1 MKMKNYIIIVNVSR
15 QRKHG
20 KSTTITNLKEMDVVL
35 SVKPQKEITVGTVS
49 WKN

>member
-1 MKMKNYIIIVNVSR
+1 MNSYIIIVNVSR

-20 KSTTITNLKEMDVVL
+20 MSIIIINSKEMDLVL
-35 SVKPQKEITVGTVS
+35 FVKRQNAITVGTVS